1 MSDDFD
7 DFTALQKMEAAE
19 REVKQLMRVYPRLI
33 SQGKRTREQA
43 TYQTDIMRAIARD
56 YFQLSVKERL
66 L

>member
-19 REVKQLMRVYPRLI
+19 REVKQRMRVYPRLI
-33 SQGKRTREQA
+33 SQGKMTREQA

>member
-19 REVKQLMRVYPRLI
+19 REVKQRMRVYPRLI
-33 SQGKRTREQA
+33 SQGKMTREQA
-43 TYQTDIMRAIARD
+43 TYQTDIMRAIAFD
-56 YFQLSVKERL
+56 YEMLEEMERL